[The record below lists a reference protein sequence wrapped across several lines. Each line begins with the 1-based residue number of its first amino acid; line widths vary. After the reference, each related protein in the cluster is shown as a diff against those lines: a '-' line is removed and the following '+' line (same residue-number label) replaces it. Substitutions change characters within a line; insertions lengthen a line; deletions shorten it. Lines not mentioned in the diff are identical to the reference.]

1 MLTVEEVKSLINAEL
16 GPVKAK
22 FAHYDQKIRELETS
36 LSFLSGKY
44 DTLINQ
50 VQSSNG
56 KYNGLEKKVKDLQKV
71 QFDLECFVDDLAQY
85 LRRDCVEI
93 SGIPPTEE
101 LTCEDIVLSL
111 GNEMGLELDKE
122 DISTAHVQPT
132 FDKVKDDKMI
142 VKFTRRSVRND
153 FYGNRKE
160 VAGSKV
166 SSISSLATESDKKVY
181 ISESLTP
188 SKKKLFGVVNKLR
201 KKLQWKYIWSNNG
214 RIYLKQAANSAKTYK
229 FDSPVD
235 LAKFEALMKQPPSDL
250 TKKFH
255 LTHKPS

>member
-71 QFDLECFVDDLAQY
+71 QFDLECSVDDLAQY

-93 SGIPPTEE
+93 SGILPTEE
-101 LTCEDIVLSL
+101 LT
-111 GNEMGLELDKE
+111 
-122 DISTAHVQPT
+122 H
-132 FDKVKDDKMI
+132 
-142 VKFTRRSVRND
+142 
-153 FYGNRKE
+153 
-160 VAGSKV
+160 
-166 SSISSLATESDKKVY
+166 
-181 ISESLTP
+181 
-188 SKKKLFGVVNKLR
+188 
-201 KKLQWKYIWSNNG
+201 
-214 RIYLKQAANSAKTYK
+214 
-229 FDSPVD
+229 
-235 LAKFEALMKQPPSDL
+235 
-250 TKKFH
+250 
-255 LTHKPS
+255 

>member
-56 KYNGLEKKVKDLQKV
+56 LEKKVKDLQKV
-71 QFDLECFVDDLAQY
+71 QFDLECSVDDLAQY

-93 SGIPPTEE
+93 SGILPTEE

-122 DISTAHVQPT
+122 DISTAHVLPT
-132 FDKVKDDKMI
+132 FDKGKDDKMI

-166 SSISSLATESDKKVY
+166 SSISSLATEK
-181 ISESLTP
+181 
-188 SKKKLFGVVNKLR
+188 
-201 KKLQWKYIWSNNG
+201 
-214 RIYLKQAANSAKTYK
+214 
-229 FDSPVD
+229 
-235 LAKFEALMKQPPSDL
+235 
-250 TKKFH
+250 
-255 LTHKPS
+255 

>member
-71 QFDLECFVDDLAQY
+71 QFDLECSVDDLAQY

-93 SGIPPTEE
+93 SGILPTEE

-111 GNEMGLELDKE
+111 GNEMGTKWALSWIRRTSLLHM
-122 DISTAHVQPT
+122 SYQRLT
-132 FDKVKDDKMI
+132 KVKT
-142 VKFTRRSVRND
+142 TR
-153 FYGNRKE
+153 
-160 VAGSKV
+160 
-166 SSISSLATESDKKVY
+166 
-181 ISESLTP
+181 
-188 SKKKLFGVVNKLR
+188 
-201 KKLQWKYIWSNNG
+201 
-214 RIYLKQAANSAKTYK
+214 
-229 FDSPVD
+229 
-235 LAKFEALMKQPPSDL
+235 
-250 TKKFH
+250 
-255 LTHKPS
+255 

>member
-1 MLTVEEVKSLINAEL
+1 MK
-16 GPVKAK
+16 
-22 FAHYDQKIRELETS
+22 
-36 LSFLSGKY
+36 
-44 DTLINQ
+44 
-50 VQSSNG
+50 
-56 KYNGLEKKVKDLQKV
+56 
-71 QFDLECFVDDLAQY
+71 
-85 LRRDCVEI
+85 
-93 SGIPPTEE
+93 
-101 LTCEDIVLSL
+101 DIVLSL

-122 DISTAHVQPT
+122 DISTAHVLPT
-132 FDKVKDDKMI
+132 FDKGKDDKMI

-166 SSISSLATESDKKVY
+166 SSISSLAKESDKKVY

-201 KKLQWKYIWSNNG
+201 KKLQCKYIWSNNG
-214 RIYLKQAANSAKTYK
+214 RIYLKQAANSAETYK

-235 LAKFEALMKQPPSDL
+235 LAKFVALMKQPPPDL

-255 LTHKPS
+255 LTHKPSTIVKIYTHFEFRYHHLQNLVLVLIRMKYSLISREFHLLLNNQSANFNCVYSQ

>member
-22 FAHYDQKIRELETS
+22 FAHYDQKIGELETS

-50 VQSSNG
+50 VQSSND

-71 QFDLECFVDDLAQY
+71 QFDLECSVDDLAQY

-93 SGIPPTEE
+93 SGILPTEE

-111 GNEMGLELDKE
+111 GNEMDLELDKE
-122 DISTAHVQPT
+122 DISTAHVLPT
-132 FDKVKDDKMI
+132 FDKGKDDKMI

-229 FDSPVD
+229 FDSPVIWR
-235 LAKFEALMKQPPSDL
+235 SSR
-250 TKKFH
+250 H
-255 LTHKPS
+255 L